1 MEQLDKSTNVRSLV
15 GALPPTEV
23 AAAVADL
30 FLTPPPRRP
39 SSGAERDILAQASR
53 SEIEFEHE
61 RLPVYRFGTGPA
73 VMLVHGWG
81 GSSAQLGA
89 FVEPFL
95 ARGASVV
102 AFDAPGH
109 GEATGNRLAIPRFAR
124 AIKRVAESVGPVRAI
139 VGHSM
144 GGAAAAFA
152 ISIGLQLERAV
163 LIGPPAS
170 EYEFFMQWYATLG
183 LPDQILPLAKQSVV
197 DRVGVTFERLRPQPL
212 MDGVLTPL
220 LVIHDRDDREVPY
233 KDGAA
238 IAEAARYG
246 LLHTTHGLGHR
257 RILRDPSVVL
267 TTVNFVNDRRLS
279 TDTSHVSASK
289 LAVL

>member
-1 MEQLDKSTNVRSLV
+1 MQLGKGTNVRAIIRSLST
-15 GALPPTEV
+15 AE
-23 AAAVADL
+23 AAGLIADL

-39 SSGAERDILAQASR
+39 SSGPEREILERAAR
-53 SEIEFEHE
+53 TTVDFEGE
-61 RLPVYRFGTGPA
+61 LLPVFRFGTGPA

-89 FVEPFL
+89 FVEPLL
-95 ARGASVV
+95 ARGASVI

-109 GEATGNRLAIPRFAR
+109 GEATGTSLAIPRFAR
-124 AIKRVAESVGPVRAI
+124 AIKRVAETVGPVRAI

-152 ISIGLQLERAV
+152 VSIGLEVERAV

-170 EYEFFMQWYATLG
+170 EYEFFQQWFAALE
-183 LPDQILPLAKQSVV
+183 LPAQILPLAEQGVV

-212 MDGVLTPL
+212 MAGVMTPL
-220 LVIHDRDDREVPY
+220 LVIHDLDDREVPY
-233 KDGAA
+233 KDGLA
-238 IAEAARYG
+238 IAGAARHG
-246 LLHTTHGLGHR
+246 LLHTTQGLGHR

-279 TDTSHVSASK
+279 TDTSQESASK
-289 LAVL
+289 LALL

>member
-1 MEQLDKSTNVRSLV
+1 MQLNKSTNVRAVVDSLI
-15 GALPPTEV
+15 PED
-23 AAAVADL
+23 AAAFIADL
-30 FLTPPPRRP
+30 FLSPPPRRP
-39 SSGAERDILAQASR
+39 SSGAERAILDRASR
-53 SEIEFEHE
+53 AEIDFEGE
-61 RLPVYRFGTGPA
+61 QLPVYRFGTGPA
-73 VMLVHGWG
+73 VLLVHGWG

-89 FVEPFL
+89 FVEPLL

-109 GEATGNRLAIPRFAR
+109 GDATGTWLAIPRFAR
-124 AIKRVAESVGPVRAI
+124 SIKRVAESVGPVRAI

-144 GGAAAAFA
+144 GAAAAVFA
-152 ISIGLQLERAV
+152 VSIGLHVERAV

-170 EYEFFMQWYATLG
+170 EYEFFKQWFATLG

-197 DRVGVTFERLRPQPL
+197 DRVGVTFERLQAQPL
-212 MDGVLTPL
+212 TDGVMTPL

-233 KDGAA
+233 KDGLA
-238 IAEAARYG
+238 IAGAARHG
-246 LLHTTHGLGHR
+246 LLHTTEGLGHR

-279 TDTSHVSASK
+279 TDTSDESASN